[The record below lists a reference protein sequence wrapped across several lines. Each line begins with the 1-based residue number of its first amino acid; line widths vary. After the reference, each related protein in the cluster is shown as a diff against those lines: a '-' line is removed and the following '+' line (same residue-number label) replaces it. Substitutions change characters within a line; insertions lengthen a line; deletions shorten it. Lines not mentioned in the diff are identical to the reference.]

1 MLFQNW
7 NNDKF
12 LHANPPENIYF
23 RRFFHATYSPNTSI
37 FWIIAPFRW
46 CFSIRINRT
55 GIHLFQT
62 YHTSFPTKKRKKD
75 QKTRKI
81 IHPKLLEKL
90 PEITRNYAIPR
101 TRIKRRGGTWRRGEK
116 KKEKRKKNKRQ
127 LWKTVRNW
135 SGATRSAASF
145 ASNDIACAPKSM
157 VKQFAGHLHDIL
169 MQFAWVRGSGA
180 RTTRE
185 SIHPIFPTLHRGF
198 IVSSCVHEDVDRGYT
213 IFRIDYRILWSIIPS
228 CNIFSRI
235 NCKPKIDQ
243 FWFQR
248 RRRWMYKCET

>member
-1 MLFQNW
+1 MQIPL
-7 NNDKF
+7 K
-12 LHANPPENIYF
+12 IYTF
-23 RRFFHATYSPNTSI
+23 DDSSMQHILQIRVFFESSHRFVHVSLYELTGQESI
-37 FWIIAPFRW
+37 FFKH
-46 CFSIRINRT
+46 T
-55 GIHLFQT
+55 IHLFQ
-62 YHTSFPTKKRKKD
+62 PKKEKKN

-116 KKEKRKKNKRQ
+116 RKKKEKNKRQ